1 MKVLVNC
8 YYYSFYMNKKDLNKF
23 KFPNNTDIENIE
35 EISLINNKKTNIKK
49 VKTLNNLLQK
59 DELLFNNNNDNDNIS
74 KKDNTLINK
83 LMSLFKNNDKN
94 NCSNRLSNTKI
105 LEQLKHLYYL
115 LTLINCNLTY
125 NKFFYPTYTK
135 L

>member
-8 YYYSFYMNKKDLNKF
+8 FYYSFYMDKKDLGKF
-23 KFPNNTDIENIE
+23 KFPNDTAIEDIKELC
-35 EISLINNKKTNIKK
+35 LINNKTTIKK
-49 VKTLNNLLQK
+49 VKTQKNLLN
-59 DELLFNNNNDNDNIS
+59 DSNNNNNDNNINITN
-74 KKDNTLINK
+74 KKLDTLIDIFKN
-83 LMSLFKNNDKN
+83 LFKNHDDN

-105 LEQLKHLYYL
+105 LEQLKYLYHL